1 MMGIGGGELLV
12 IGAICAV
19 LGAGLVAFVGV
30 VWLLMRKTKR

>member
-1 MMGIGGGELLV
+1 MMGLGGGELLV

-30 VWLLMRKTKR
+30 LWLLMRKKKG